1 MEAEAQGAANN
12 PELAE
17 REPLRSG
24 PTGNPEQPGNWS
36 LTKPLGNV
44 KPVCIHLLAV
54 VTTLLIFLVIALSF
68 ILALERAKRLPEL
81 PIPAPCPG
89 DWLGFQ
95 EKCYYFSNDTRNWTS
110 SQNFCTS
117 HAAGLAVIDTQ
128 KEMDLLMRYKGP
140 ADHWIGL
147 NRESG
152 HDWKWTSGIKFTEW
166 FEVKGK
172 GECAYLNDNRVSSA
186 RSYTD
191 RRWICS
197 KPDFYAIRRQ
207 NALKD
212 QTQRFHYE

>member
-24 PTGNPEQPGNWS
+24 PTGNPEQP
-36 LTKPLGNV
+36 V
-44 KPVCIHLLAV
+44 
-54 VTTLLIFLVIALSF
+54 
-68 ILALERAKRLPEL
+68 ERAKRLPEL